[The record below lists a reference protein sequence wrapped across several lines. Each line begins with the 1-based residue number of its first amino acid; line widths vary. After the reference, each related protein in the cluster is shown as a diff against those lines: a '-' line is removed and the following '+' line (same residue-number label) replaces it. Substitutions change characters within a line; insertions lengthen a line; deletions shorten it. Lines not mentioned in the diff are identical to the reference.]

1 MKAADVIIS
10 VCAQA
15 CLIALMLSMLST
27 ALDLQSNRN
36 ERKLSAVPYLTLLVN
51 CSVWSLYAAA
61 QGLIA
66 LFLPNALGI
75 FIGMYCSLVYY
86 QNSRIP
92 LPTEYMM
99 IAVATILTSL
109 VFVSLGYTELVG
121 FIAILLSTGVYAS
134 PLATLKTVLEEKS
147 TKSMPFY
154 TSLLVWLSA
163 LFWTLYG
170 AAVAY
175 DVNVLIPSLLGF
187 ILASVQ
193 MYMFFLYGI
202 NREAIDSDAA
212 KPEHVYQ
219 SLHGGERK
227 EATEVDPLNQ
237 EMKSYQKA

>member
-1 MKAADVIIS
+1 MKLADVLIS
-10 VCAQA
+10 LCAQA
-15 CLIALMLSMLST
+15 CMIALMLSMVST

-36 ERKLSAVPYLTLLVN
+36 EKKLSAVPYLTLLVN

-75 FIGMYCSLVYY
+75 FIGTYCSLIYF

-92 LPTEYMM
+92 LPTEYST
-99 IAVATILTSL
+99 IAGVIILASLIFVAM
-109 VFVSLGYTELVG
+109 GYTELVG
-121 FIAILLSTGVYAS
+121 FIAIILSTAVYAS
-134 PLATLKTVLEEKS
+134 PLSTLKTVLEEKS

-154 TSLLVWLSA
+154 TSLLVWLSSF
-163 LFWTLYG
+163 FWTLY
-170 AAVAY
+170 ASAVAY

-202 NREAIDSDAA
+202 DHEAA
-212 KPEHVYQ
+212 
-219 SLHGGERK
+219 
-227 EATEVDPLNQ
+227 
-237 EMKSYQKA
+237 